1 MSWVELLRRSV
12 NRPSRRRV
20 EPFVAQVWMCS
31 ESPAVAEAPALTLF
45 AADRRRAVAR
55 IPPGRRRGVHM
66 VIDADGDLVVRSQRG
81 DRDAFEEL
89 VRRHAAGLYA
99 VVLRLLSDR
108 HEAEEVT
115 QETFIRAWRGIAG
128 FKREAQFFTWLY
140 RIGVNEA
147 HRRASRRP
155 PAGVISS
162 LEEDA
167 AEPFDRAQGPHGHAE
182 QTDLRHAL
190 ERAIRTLE
198 PAYRAPLI
206 LRDIEGLSTAQA
218 AAIMGLGEAA
228 FKSRLHRA
236 RLAVREAIDDYLP
249 ERSA

>member
-1 MSWVELLRRSV
+1 MHTV
-12 NRPSRRRV
+12 
-20 EPFVAQVWMCS
+20 
-31 ESPAVAEAPALTLF
+31 T
-45 AADRRRAVAR
+45 
-55 IPPGRRRGVHM
+55 
-66 VIDADGDLVVRSQRG
+66 DADSELVLRAQRG

-89 VRRHAAGLYA
+89 VRRHAGRLYA
-99 VVLRLLSDR
+99 VVLRFLGDR
-108 HEAEEVT
+108 HEADEVT
-115 QETFIRAWRGIAG
+115 QEAFIRAWRGIGG
-128 FKREAQFFTWLY
+128 FKRDAQFSTWLY

-155 PAGVISS
+155 PAGAISS

-167 AEPFDRAQGPHGHAE
+167 VEPPDRAQSPHGRAE

-190 ERAIRTLE
+190 ERAIRELE
-198 PAYRAPLI
+198 PDYRAPLI
-206 LRDIEGLSTAQA
+206 LRDVEGLSTAQA

-249 ERSA
+249 ERHR